1 MKFNIQ
7 QSDLNTRI
15 SIAQKAISN
24 RTSIQILDS
33 IVFTA
38 KGDELILTSTDLE
51 LSIETR
57 VKCEIIEEG
66 SVAIKSNL
74 IGNII
79 RKMPENIISITAQND
94 NVNIKCQNSVL
105 DIPCQSSEEYPNI
118 AIADDEASLT
128 IKNEDLTNAIKQT
141 SFATLLNDDTRLAL
155 QGILFEVNNDEIK
168 FVALDGYRM
177 AIKKIKNNSKNVNFS
192 NIVPRRAFTELIRII
207 DNQSTD
213 IVVIEGHIAFINGNT
228 KMYSRLIDKKYL
240 DYKRIINRDY
250 STNIIVNRDDL
261 ISSLERASLIIT
273 SSNPN
278 LTKFEFN
285 NGVLNITSNSSIG
298 NVDERLNTEQEGENL
313 TIAFNTRY
321 LLDGLKVIE
330 DDQVILKL
338 RDSLSPMTI
347 YPINHVDEYLYLV
360 LPIRLGK

>member
-1 MKFNIQ
+1 MKFNIK
-7 QSDLNTRI
+7 QSELNDHI

-24 RTSIQILDS
+24 RTSIQLLDS

-38 KGDELILTSTDLE
+38 KDDELILISTDLE

-57 VKCEIIEEG
+57 VKCEVIEEG

-79 RKMPENIISITAQND
+79 RKMPEDIISITTNDD
-94 NVNIKCQNSVL
+94 NVNIKCQNSIL
-105 DIPCQSSEEYPNI
+105 DIPCQSSEDYPNI
-118 AIADDEASLT
+118 SIVDDKISLT
-128 IKNEDLTNAIKQT
+128 IKNEDLINAIKHT
-141 SFATLLNDDTRLAL
+141 SFATLVNDDTRLAL
-155 QGILFEVNNDEIK
+155 QGILFEVNQEDIK

-177 AIKKIKNNSKNVNFS
+177 AIKKIVNNSENIEFS
-192 NIVPRRAFTELIRII
+192 KIVPRRAFTELIRII

-213 IVVIEGHIAFINGNT
+213 ITVIEGHIAFINGNT

-240 DYKRIINRDY
+240 DYKRIMNRDY

-261 ISSLERASLIIT
+261 INSLERASLIIT
-273 SSNPN
+273 SSDPN
-278 LTKFEFN
+278 LAKFEFKD
-285 NGVLNITSNSSIG
+285 GTLNITSNSSIG
-298 NVDERLNTEQEGENL
+298 NVDEILNTKQDGEDL
-313 TIAFNTRY
+313 TIAFNTKY

-330 DDQVILKL
+330 DDQVILKM

-347 YPINHVDEYLYLV
+347 YPIDHIDEYLYLV